1 MVSIKP
7 PIFSVVTDRNKV
19 KRDHLIPVIEEVVA
33 GGVNLVQIR
42 EKDLPMDQLKNLYF
56 KLADR
61 INSNCL
67 ISVNVSK
74 FTNSFGPSC
83 LLHFPEKIKLEPQI
97 KKPKFGQSIHS
108 VENAIKAEKAG
119 ASYLFAGTIFP
130 SKSHPS
136 LPGSGTEYLARI
148 CRAVTIPTVAIGGIN
163 ETNSESVIKSGAS
176 GVAVISSLLEA
187 KNPYNK
193 ASEIRQIIETAWKNN
208 RSEI

>member
-1 MVSIKP
+1 MVFINP
-7 PIFSVVTDRNKV
+7 PIFSVVTDRNRFKS
-19 KRDHLIPVIEEVVA
+19 DNLIAVIEEVVE

-42 EKDLPMDQLKNLYF
+42 EKDLPMDQLQNLYF

-187 KNPYNK
+187 KDPYKK
-193 ASEIRQIIETAWKNN
+193 ASEIRHIIETAWKNN
-208 RSEI
+208 RPEI

>member
-1 MVSIKP
+1 MVSINP
-7 PIFSVVTDRNKV
+7 PIFSVVTDRNRFKS
-19 KRDHLIPVIEEVVA
+19 DNLIPVIEEVVE

-148 CRAVTIPTVAIGGIN
+148 CRAVTIPTVAIGGID
-163 ETNSESVIKSGAS
+163 ETNTESVIKSGAS
-176 GVAVISSLLEA
+176 GIAVISSLLDA
-187 KNPYNK
+187 KDPYKK
-193 ASEIRQIIETAWKNN
+193 ASEIRDIIETAWENN
-208 RSEI
+208 HSEI